1 MRLNKFLAH
10 HGICSRR
17 DADKLIE
24 QGFVKVNHTI
34 MTTPYIVQEDDV
46 ISVNGKEITQKPES
60 KIWAFY
66 KPCGLITTHK
76 DSLNRE
82 TVFDH
87 PAVQKLGHVI
97 SVGRLDIN
105 SEGLILLTNDPVFS
119 HYAEN
124 PKTKWERV
132 YKVRVFGQVHYHDLD
147 NLRNGITIDGID
159 YQPII
164 VQYEEQTSKNHWITM
179 TLTEGKNR
187 EIRKV
192 LNFLGLQVSRLI
204 RVAYGPYSLKTLQVG
219 EVRMEQGNR
228 K

>member
-17 DADKLIE
+17 DADKLIQ
-24 QGFVKVNHTI
+24 QGCVKVNHKL
-34 MTTPYIVQEDDV
+34 MTTPYIVQEDDL

-76 DSLNRE
+76 DNLNRE
-82 TVFDH
+82 TVFNH
-87 PAVQKLGHVI
+87 PAVQKLGHVV

-119 HYAEN
+119 HYAES
-124 PKTKWERV
+124 PKTQWERI
-132 YKVRVFGQVHYHDLD
+132 YKVRVFGEMNYHDLD
-147 NLRNGITIDGID
+147 NLRHGITIDGVD

-187 EIRKV
+187 EIRNV
-192 LNFLGLQVSRLI
+192 LNALGLQVNRLI
-204 RVAYGPYSLKTLQVG
+204 RVAYGPYSLKNLQVG
-219 EVRMEQGNR
+219 EIRTE
-228 K
+228 KAFH